1 VEKQELKAINTMVVV
16 LMLLLTA
23 ASFMIM
29 YSTAESNTITVDVA
43 RIQSKNKSRIIQE
56 VALLTVGVKNLQKD
70 MDKILDTLE
79 EIKKKNEEN

>member
-1 VEKQELKAINTMVVV
+1 LKAINTMVVV

>member
-1 VEKQELKAINTMVVV
+1 MKAINTMVVV

-56 VALLTVGVKNLQKD
+56 VALLAAEMKNLQKD
-70 MDKILDTLE
+70 MGKILDTLE
-79 EIKKKNEEN
+79 KIKKKNEEN

>member
-29 YSTAESNTITVDVA
+29 YSTAESNAITVDVA
-43 RIQSKNKSRIIQE
+43 HIQSKNKSRIIQE
-56 VALLTVGVKNLQKD
+56 VALLAAEMKNLQKD
-70 MDKILDTLE
+70 MGKILDTLE
-79 EIKKKNEEN
+79 KIKKKNEEN

>member
-1 VEKQELKAINTMVVV
+1 MKAINTMVVV

>member
-1 VEKQELKAINTMVVV
+1 MVVV